1 MKISANILVV
11 DDDQAT
17 LELITLSLKRVGH
30 KPHPANNFTEVQ
42 NYIKTMLEN
51 KQGIDVIILDLMMPD
66 RSGYDMLHYLT
77 GILHPMPPVIIF
89 SALSGMNDAVKA
101 LELGAT
107 KYLTKPTTQAKLLE
121 TIREVMRG
129 NVKSRF

>member
-1 MKISANILVV
+1 MKISANILIV
-11 DDDQAT
+11 DDDPAT
-17 LELITLSLKRVGH
+17 LELITLSLRRVGH
-30 KPHPANNFTEVQ
+30 KATPASNFNAVVQ
-42 NYIKTMLEN
+42 YIKEMIEKKTP
-51 KQGIDVIILDLMMPD
+51 IDVIILDLMMPE

-77 GILHPMPPVIIF
+77 GVLHPMPPVIIF

-107 KYLTKPTTQAKLLE
+107 KYLTKPTTQKKLLE

-129 NVKSRF
+129 NVRSRF